1 MKKLI
6 LAITGASG
14 SLYAVEFLKLMAELE
29 APPEI
34 HGIISEAGRQVLQ
47 LELGH
52 SYRKLDQ
59 YVTVWHDSGDFAA
72 PMSSG
77 SSRFEAMVIL
87 PCSMGTLAAI
97 ANGISGNL
105 IHRAADVMLKEKQ
118 TLLVSPRETPLN
130 LTHLKNMLAV
140 HEAGAIICPP
150 MPSFYL
156 QPRDMTEMARNF
168 AGRVAD
174 LIGLSIPEIPRWTGN
189 IREE

>member
-1 MKKLI
+1 MKKII

-14 SLYAVEFLKLMAELE
+14 SLYAVEFLKLLGELE

-47 LELGH
+47 LELGY
-52 SYRKLDQ
+52 SYRELDQ
-59 YVTVWHDSGDFAA
+59 YLTGWHDSRDFAA

-105 IHRAADVMLKEKQ
+105 IHRAADVMLKEKR
-118 TLLVSPRETPLN
+118 TLLISPRETPLN
-130 LTHLKNMLAV
+130 LTHLKNMRSV
-140 HEAGAIICPP
+140 HEAGAIVCPP

-156 QPRDMTEMARNF
+156 KPRDLTEMARNF
-168 AGRVAD
+168 AGRVAE
-174 LIGLSIPEIPRWTGN
+174 LIGLSITGLPRWEGA